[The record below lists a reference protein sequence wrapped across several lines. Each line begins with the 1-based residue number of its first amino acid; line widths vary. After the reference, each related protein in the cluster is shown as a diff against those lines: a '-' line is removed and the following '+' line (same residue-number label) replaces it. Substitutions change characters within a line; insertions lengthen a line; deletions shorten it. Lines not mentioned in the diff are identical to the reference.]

1 MLRAC
6 LLQHFSRLTD
16 KAGEKRR
23 LPEQAGPWLARVG
36 LAERNAGGRAG
47 RSRFME
53 RKARQRRRG
62 NAYVEFALV
71 FILLITL
78 MVAAF
83 EFTWVLFIRAT
94 FHHAAR
100 EAVRAAITAN
110 PPAGYSS
117 SFDDYL
123 KSVIKTNTLGLI
135 SDAQLDEHVAVEY
148 FRANC
153 AGMTCPIDDPEP
165 GSIVK
170 VSILCYEVFP
180 ITSLIQSRDPGTGQI
195 RPFTVNITSSDKVE
209 PFPGAAPAR
218 GTKAVATACTGT

>member
-1 MLRAC
+1 MK
-6 LLQHFSRLTD
+6 HT
-16 KAGEKRR
+16 
-23 LPEQAGPWLARVG
+23 AR
-36 LAERNAGGRAG
+36 E
-47 RSRFME
+47 
-53 RKARQRRRG
+53 RRRG

-94 FHHAAR
+94 FHHAVR

-110 PPAGYSS
+110 PPTGYQTA
-117 SFDDYL
+117 FDNYL

-135 SDAQLDEHVAVEY
+135 SDTQLDEHVQVEY
-148 FRANC
+148 FDADC
-153 AGMTCPIDDPEP
+153 AGLACPIADPEP

-180 ITSLIQSRDPGTGQI
+180 ITSLIQPRDPGTGQI

-209 PFPGAAPAR
+209 PFPGTAPGR
-218 GTKAVATACTGT
+218 GTTAVATACGT

>member
-1 MLRAC
+1 M
-6 LLQHFSRLTD
+6 
-16 KAGEKRR
+16 RR
-23 LPEQAGPWLARVG
+23 TAR
-36 LAERNAGGRAG
+36 E
-47 RSRFME
+47 
-53 RKARQRRRG
+53 RRRG

-100 EAVRAAITAN
+100 EAVRSAITAN
-110 PPAGYSS
+110 PPPGYQGA
-117 SFDDYL
+117 FDNYL

-135 SDAQLDEHVAVEY
+135 SDAQLDAHVEVEY
-148 FRANC
+148 FDANC
-153 AGMTCPIDDPEP
+153 AGMACPIADPKP

-180 ITSLIQSRDPGTGQI
+180 ITWLIQPRDPVTGQI
-195 RPFTVNITSSDKVE
+195 RAFMVNITSSDKVE
-209 PFPGAAPAR
+209 PFPGAAPGR
-218 GTKAVATACTGT
+218 GTKAVATACQGT

>member
-1 MLRAC
+1 M
-6 LLQHFSRLTD
+6 QHT
-16 KAGEKRR
+16 
-23 LPEQAGPWLARVG
+23 
-36 LAERNAGGRAG
+36 
-47 RSRFME
+47 
-53 RKARQRRRG
+53 ARQQRRG

-110 PPAGYSS
+110 PPPGYTGA
-117 SFDDYL
+117 FDNYL

-135 SDAQLDEHVAVEY
+135 SDIELDEHVEVEY
-148 FRANC
+148 FDANC
-153 AGMTCPIDDPEP
+153 AGQACPIDDPEP

-180 ITSLIQSRDPGTGQI
+180 ISSLIQPRDPVTGQI

-209 PFPGAAPAR
+209 PFPGAAPGR
-218 GTKAVATACTGT
+218 GAKAVATACQST

>member
-1 MLRAC
+1 
-6 LLQHFSRLTD
+6 
-16 KAGEKRR
+16 
-23 LPEQAGPWLARVG
+23 
-36 LAERNAGGRAG
+36 
-47 RSRFME
+47 ME
-53 RKARQRRRG
+53 RTARERRRG

-78 MVAAF
+78 LVAAF

-110 PPAGYSS
+110 PPMAYQGA
-117 SFDDYL
+117 FDDYL

-135 SDAQLDEHVAVEY
+135 SDTQLDEHVEIEY
-148 FRANC
+148 FDANC
-153 AGMTCPIDDPEP
+153 AGQACPIANPEP

-180 ITSLIQSRDPGTGQI
+180 ITSLIQPRDPVTGQI
-195 RPFTVNITSSDKVE
+195 RPFTVNVTSSDKVE
-209 PFPGAAPAR
+209 PFPGAGPAR
-218 GTKAVATACTGT
+218 GTTAVATACQGT